1 MTQQA
6 VLVERETE
14 CHAVSVAEGQA
25 FVERQAG
32 EPLQVAQVLTAEDV
46 KVADQLAG
54 PARAAHIGAKCIRAW
69 LIPAVIT
76 TWCGRRLLSRR

>member
-46 KVADQLAG
+46 KG
-54 PARAAHIGAKCIRAW
+54 RSARWTSALPI
-69 LIPAVIT
+69 
-76 TWCGRRLLSRR
+76 